1 MTENEKINNL
11 VWAEKYR
18 PRTLEDAVLPES
30 TKKMVKD
37 ALDNGNVPH
46 FLFCGSAGTG
56 KTTLARIIAGTLDA
70 DLLFINA
77 SLEGIDSIRVKVI
90 QYASTVSFN
99 GGLKFVL
106 FDEFDGMSAQGQ
118 QSLRGIIE
126 EFPNTRFLFT
136 CNFKNK
142 VIDAIHSRCV
152 VVEFKPSKE
161 EAPKLQSKFFRRIV
175 SILKQESVE
184 SDNGVVAE
192 LVKKYYPD
200 FRRTMNELQRYS
212 SSGAIDAGILLNQ
225 SESTF
230 KELVKHLKDKNF
242 GEMRKW
248 LGTNSDID
256 AQIVFTTLYDNL
268 STLLKPN
275 CIPSIILIL
284 ADRQEAASMVADPQI
299 QLCAC
304 MTQIMVE
311 AEWN

>member
-1 MTENEKINNL
+1 MTENEKLNNM

-18 PRTLEDAVLPES
+18 PRTLKDAILPEA
-30 TKKMVKD
+30 TKKMVSD
-37 ALDNGNVPH
+37 ALENGNVPH
-46 FLFCGSAGTG
+46 FLFCGGAGTG
-56 KTTLARIIAGTLDA
+56 KTTLARIIVSTLDS

-99 GGLKFVL
+99 GGMKFVL

-142 VIDAIHSRCV
+142 IIDAIHSRCV
-152 VVEFKPSKE
+152 VVDFKSSKE
-161 EAPKLQSKFFRRIV
+161 EAPKLQTKFFRRV
-175 SILKQESVE
+175 LDILKLENVTA
-184 SDNGVVAE
+184 DNAVVAE

-212 SSGAIDAGILLNQ
+212 SSGSIDAGILLNQ
-225 SESTF
+225 TETTF
-230 KELVKHLKDKNF
+230 NELVGYLKDKNF
-242 GEMRKW
+242 TAMRKW
-248 LGTNSDID
+248 IGINSDLD
-256 AQIVFTTLYDNL
+256 AQLIFNLLYENL

-275 CIPSIILIL
+275 CVPSIILIL
-284 ADRQEAASMVADPQI
+284 ADRQEASAMVPDPQI